1 MTGHARPGSILRT
14 ARPLLRALNRQSGVS
29 LFLAVLCIIT
39 GAGLAAA
46 APLLLARL
54 VDSLSEGAPSAAL
67 LVCLYAG
74 SLGLVRITAE
84 GRAFF
89 YGRAEQDIVRT
100 LSLSVVRHT
109 LSLPLAFVQ
118 ARSPGALVQILEN
131 GLQGYRLLL
140 QHGVFTLLPGLL
152 EITLI
157 AVIIASELD
166 LAFLVVFTLCGLLYA
181 LVFGV
186 GAARVL
192 LASRDVSAARIDV
205 TARLA
210 DAFVNIETV
219 KALSGEGV
227 ILTRMDQ
234 SLGEVR
240 QSWRRF
246 YSVRLRNGILVTLI
260 FSAGLLTV
268 LWMGKDR
275 VAAGEMTP
283 GAFLLISAY
292 MLQIV
297 RPVEMLG
304 YAARD
309 IGQGTAF
316 IERLGDILCELPEAA
331 PGPGVCLTAGG
342 MAISFTSVSY
352 RPEGNSAVLQDISL
366 DIRPGMRV
374 GLVGASGSGKSTL
387 LRLVPGLLIPSG
399 GVVRIDGV
407 PLGEYNPGD
416 LRQQIAFVPQ
426 QPGLFRDSLAFN
438 LGFPDTDF
446 PDDVAREMLERMRL
460 GALVAGAPAAGLSG
474 GERQRLAIGRA
485 LLRPCRL
492 VLADEPTSAL
502 DPMTESA
509 ILEALFS
516 GIGGATLILASHRLA
531 AVRAMD
537 LIVVL
542 ERGQVAETGTHESLL
557 AKEGVYARMWQ
568 AQQQGR

>member
-246 YSVRLRNGILVTLI
+246 YSVRGTLT
-260 FSAGLLTV
+260 SSLSGTRRAATGLIRPAEFTLSI
-268 LWMGKDR
+268 
-275 VAAGEMTP
+275 MTP
-283 GAFLLISAY
+283 KVIPFATL
-292 MLQIV
+292 M
-297 RPVEMLG
+297 
-304 YAARD
+304 
-309 IGQGTAF
+309 
-316 IERLGDILCELPEAA
+316 
-331 PGPGVCLTAGG
+331 
-342 MAISFTSVSY
+342 
-352 RPEGNSAVLQDISL
+352 NSAVCPRQNLTGVNAS
-366 DIRPGMRV
+366 PGEPIPKATMTR
-374 GLVGASGSGKSTL
+374 SSTT
-387 LRLVPGLLIPSG
+387 R
-399 GVVRIDGV
+399 
-407 PLGEYNPGD
+407 
-416 LRQQIAFVPQ
+416 
-426 QPGLFRDSLAFN
+426 
-438 LGFPDTDF
+438 
-446 PDDVAREMLERMRL
+446 
-460 GALVAGAPAAGLSG
+460 
-474 GERQRLAIGRA
+474 AIMSR
-485 LLRPCRL
+485 
-492 VLADEPTSAL
+492 S
-502 DPMTESA
+502 
-509 ILEALFS
+509 
-516 GIGGATLILASHRLA
+516 
-531 AVRAMD
+531 
-537 LIVVL
+537 
-542 ERGQVAETGTHESLL
+542 
-557 AKEGVYARMWQ
+557 
-568 AQQQGR
+568 